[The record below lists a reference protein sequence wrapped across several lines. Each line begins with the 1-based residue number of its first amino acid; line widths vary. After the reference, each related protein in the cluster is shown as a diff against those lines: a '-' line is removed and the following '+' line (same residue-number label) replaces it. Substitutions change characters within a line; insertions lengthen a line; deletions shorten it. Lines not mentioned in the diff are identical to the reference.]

1 MMMYVIYVDECIIVL
16 EGKHKRQREVI
27 KKNGFKTS
35 MAETEFLEFGS
46 EEMERRVKK
55 LRGIIMIRLGGDLKD
70 KVEIRVL

>member
-1 MMMYVIYVDECIIVL
+1 M
-16 EGKHKRQREVI
+16 I

-35 MAETEFLEFGS
+35 MAETKFLEFGS